1 MESSTYLLIDDK
13 NSPYAVFTG
22 DCLFLGEVGRPDL
35 AVKSGNITQGIIF
48 LFFLL
53 LFIYSK
59 KNIEDLASSLYDS
72 LHNKLMTLPDQVLV
86 FPAHGAGRY

>member
-35 AVKSGNITQGIIF
+35 AVKSGNITQ
-48 LFFLL
+48 
-53 LFIYSK
+53 
-59 KNIEDLASSLYDS
+59 EDLASSLYDS

-86 FPAHGAGRY
+86 FPAHGAGSSCGKKI